1 MSAYGAHGA
10 YGQPITF
17 ASTSNGFGVMNPSPA
32 ERAYVQSV
40 QDSRL
45 KPFPAEFLKKS
56 GHSPFHVTPERSITT
71 FLSDAQFNTNRV
83 KNELHELF
91 RKHTE
96 GELNDT
102 KRISEINRVRPF
114 VHLAVEKSKLALNNV
129 PGITLEDAIEIEEC
143 VKTMEDAFKKDDI
156 NMLDISIAMRYAND
170 LESIW
175 NSNLEHLNMGKIEK
189 KLGSY
194 AMGQLVG
201 SAKGGKR
208 TRRNR
213 KRTHRNRKRTHRN
226 RNRKHTRTQR
236 K

>member
-1 MSAYGAHGA
+1 M
-10 YGQPITF
+10 P
-17 ASTSNGFGVMNPSPA
+17 
-32 ERAYVQSV
+32 
-40 QDSRL
+40 
-45 KPFPAEFLKKS
+45 K
-56 GHSPFHVTPERSITT
+56 SITT

-96 GELNDT
+96 GELNDN
-102 KRISEINRVRPF
+102 KRRSEINRVRPF

-129 PGITLEDAIEIEEC
+129 PGITLEDAIEIEDC
-143 VKTMEDAFKKDDI
+143 IKTMEDAFKKDDI
-156 NMLDISIAMRYAND
+156 TMFDISIAMRYAKD
-170 LESIW
+170 LESVW
-175 NSNLEHLNMGKIEK
+175 NSNLEHLNMGKIEN

-213 KRTHRNRKRTHRN
+213 KQRTHRNRKHKRTHR
-226 RNRKHTRTQR
+226 K
-236 K
+236 